1 MPTTSGVLSDL
12 HHEVRGDGPPVVFIT
27 GASGDAGHF
36 ARAAERLA
44 GEFTAVTYDRRG
56 CSRSAPLPA
65 DEVMSIADQADD
77 AARLVEELGVAP
89 AVVFGTS
96 GGGDILL
103 DLLARRPAV
112 LRGAIVH
119 EPRRPHPGAGG
130 RRSAPADRRA
140 REHRSP
146 RGDGGLPAPEH
157 ERRDVRGARPAA
169 ARADPGRRR
178 TLLRAAA
185 PGVRAFVPDVEGIR
199 ASGVPL
205 RLLVSADGVPP
216 LIGATE
222 RLARELALEV
232 GSISGHHAPYL
243 QQPEAFAEELRPIL
257 RELV

>member
-12 HHEVRGDGPPVVFIT
+12 HHEVRGAGPPVVFIT

-44 GEFTAVTYDRRG
+44 GEFTTVTYDRRG

-65 DEVMSIADQADD
+65 VEVMSIAGQADD
-77 AARLVEELGVAP
+77 AALLIEELGVAP

-119 EPRRPHPGAGG
+119 EPAVLTL
-130 RRSAPADRRA
+130 APAGDDPLQPIAELASTDPRA
-140 REHRSP
+140 AMEAFLRLNTSDATFEALDPRLRERIL
-146 RGDGGLPAPEH
+146 GGGARFFAQQLPAF
-157 ERRDVRGARPAA
+157 
-169 ARADPGRRR
+169 
-178 TLLRAAA
+178 
-185 PGVRAFVPDVEGIR
+185 RAFVPDVERIR
-199 ASGVPL
+199 ASDVPL